1 MNSLISALLIALV
14 PALAVLVLWFFLK
27 NGVKSKKELYFLLG
41 FLAITLFYIFAPDP
55 SLIYKLYTG
64 EGDVGPVWIFS
75 IFALIF
81 LAVSVFI
88 FKAYRR
94 A

>member
-14 PALAVLVLWFFLK
+14 PAMAVLVLWFFLK
-27 NGVKSKKELYFLLG
+27 NGAKSKKELYFLLG